1 MSQSL
6 SVTLKPSRAL
16 ALALTVTAGVALACS
31 WFSLPGLAFL
41 PMAAGIVLAWI
52 WHLAPA
58 LQRGARAVRG
68 LELGAKGEARWQDAS
83 GRWNETEIQ
92 PGSYVSNW
100 LIVVQLGAGRQ
111 GRMLALLPDCARAEE
126 LRQLRVW
133 LRWRLG
139 RQ

>member
-1 MSQSL
+1 MSQNLSL
-6 SVTLKPSRAL
+6 TLKPSRAL
-16 ALALTVTAGVALACS
+16 ALALTVTAGAALACS

-41 PMAAGIVLAWI
+41 PVAAGILLAWI

-68 LELGAKGEARWQDAS
+68 LELGANGEARWQDAS
-83 GRWNETEIQ
+83 GCWNETEIQ
-92 PGSYVSNW
+92 PGTYVSNW
-100 LIVVQLGAGRQ
+100 LIVVHLGAGRQ
-111 GRMLALLPDCARAEE
+111 GRTLALLPDCARAEE